1 MHKGGITNEQAATAV
16 KLVAEHGGVRPASRA
31 AGIAYGTF
39 RRRYDKALKLG
50 MAVDENWNDGS
61 NRTPATPVIKGRLGI
76 IERKEFLQPAA
87 GKIARHIFTC
97 AQSNTP
103 IHEPLWEN
111 LTALATHYD
120 ATIHVSTFT
129 YDLASYGPQSVKRG
143 QSKKEGGDKGEPWY
157 DPRVEPYIDD
167 SSAVVAPGLIWCGE
181 MNILPTAARPLSG
194 LESYT
199 GRKSGIFPHVKIA
212 MESIPS
218 GKFEGTKLNFTTGT
232 VTQRNYIQK
241 KAGQKAEFHHGYG
254 ALLVEVDSDG
264 GWWCRQLNGDS
275 EGTLYDIANVGPNV
289 TRVMNGEVTHG
300 HRAEAV
306 QWGDIH
312 RDRISD
318 EMMNLLWGWV
328 KFGPANKDNMLDVL
342 RPHHQIFHDTLDF
355 RPRNHHEMKNF
366 HRMYEKFVTGND
378 DVFAELLRAAYFLKV
393 ESYRDW
399 CKGTVVRSNH
409 DAAFEIW
416 LRNAEYKDDLK
427 NAKFFLKAQWAFL
440 DAIDRRDK
448 GFMAFEWACREL
460 EVPADVRF
468 LKRDES
474 FILCPDANGGIEC
487 GQHFD
492 LGANGMRGTPMGFAK
507 TGRKLSGGD
516 KHSACIIDGTYV
528 AGVAGDLDHGY
539 NEGMSSWSNSHTVTY
554 PNGKRCIV
562 TVWKGKWRA

>member
-1 MHKGGITNEQAATAV
+1 MANQHPISLEEAQRAVELIREHGSCRAAARAINRHNSWITRRYKEARRLGLVQDANEHNLGKGGDKSTAQ
-16 KLVAEHGGVRPASRA
+16 
-31 AGIAYGTF
+31 
-39 RRRYDKALKLG
+39 
-50 MAVDENWNDGS
+50 
-61 NRTPATPVIKGRLGI
+61 PVIKGRLGI
-76 IERKEFLQPAA
+76 IERREFLLPSP
-87 GKIARHIFTC
+87 GKVARHIFTC
-97 AQSNTP
+97 AQSNTL

-111 LTALATHYD
+111 LTALAKHYD
-120 ATIHVSTFT
+120 ASIHVSTFT

-143 QSKKEGGDKGEPWY
+143 KSKAESSTKDPWY
-157 DPRVEPYIDD
+157 DGRIEPYIDD
-167 SSAVVAPGLIWCGE
+167 SSAIVAPGLIWCGE
-181 MNILPTAARPLSG
+181 MNILPTAVRPLSG

-218 GKFEGTKLNFTTGT
+218 GKFEGTKINYTTGT

-275 EGTLYDIANVGPNV
+275 EGTLYDLTLKAEGGKV
-289 TRVMNGEVTHG
+289 TDG
-300 HRAEAV
+300 HRVEAI

-318 EMMNLLWGWV
+318 QMMDLLWGWV
-328 KFGPANKDNMLDVL
+328 PFGPCNTENMLDVL

-399 CKGTVVRSNH
+399 CQGTVVRSNH
-409 DAAFEIW
+409 DAAFETW

-460 EVPADVRF
+460 AVPETVRF

-474 FILCPDANGGIEC
+474 FIICPDANGGIEC

-539 NEGMSSWSNSHTVTY
+539 NEGYSSWSNSHTVTY